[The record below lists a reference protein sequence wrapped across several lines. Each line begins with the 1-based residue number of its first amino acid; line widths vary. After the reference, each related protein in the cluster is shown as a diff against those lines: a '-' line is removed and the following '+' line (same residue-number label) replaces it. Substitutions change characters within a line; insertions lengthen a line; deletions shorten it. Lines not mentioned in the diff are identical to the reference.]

1 LCQPVTADDF
11 GAADL
16 GAGVI
21 PVIPFPDQLLSI
33 AEESVSETAG
43 HALQYVVPTAA
54 LYSQA
59 P

>member
-1 LCQPVTADDF
+1 VTADDF

-16 GAGVI
+16 GAVVI
-21 PVIPFPDQLLSI
+21 PVIPLPDQVPSI

-43 HALQYVVPTAA
+43 HALQYVVTTAA